1 MHPITLVRFESR
13 IFPCIFW
20 NLTDPQT
27 IPKKISSAR
36 VRSKLRQSTLE
47 RREAPRSTSKMIAV
61 VTVYIDSEES
71 IHHAYG
77 SRKSLY
83 DVCIYCTSYIRLI
96 YVENTWN
103 CVHII
108 QIDRKH
114 VCVCGC
120 DHEKSILLVLVS
132 FISFVNL
139 THIFTLH
146 QSIVNLYDYVFNHMY
161 AIDIP
166 YIINVTII
174 EYTFA
179 VYCISK
185 LIILQNTN
193 HLHTV
198 FRLYHT
204 ASCIICAACSMDW
217 SLSFITCTC
226 QDMSVMSC
234 RFQTWQEQLLQGGWD
249 GMRRCWR
256 FLPPPSGLAPQPLEL
271 QAPNCQH
278 RTIVEHEVPG
288 SVLMFVEG
296 CFPKWGSNHL
306 NSIGIHRR
314 TIWDG
319 PKIFESQ
326 RMLSQFEFPKMEG
339 VLFIFIHKHQVRQN
353 QSPTCQR
360 STAAWSYAPVARC
373 TKAFAGYRAP
383 AEHG

>member
-1 MHPITLVRFESR
+1 M
-13 IFPCIFW
+13 C
-20 NLTDPQT
+20 
-27 IPKKISSAR
+27 
-36 VRSKLRQSTLE
+36 
-47 RREAPRSTSKMIAV
+47 
-61 VTVYIDSEES
+61 
-71 IHHAYG
+71 
-77 SRKSLY
+77 
-83 DVCIYCTSYIRLI
+83 
-96 YVENTWN
+96 
-103 CVHII
+103 
-108 QIDRKH
+108 

-234 RFQTWQEQLLQGGWD
+234 RFQTWQVCFSEPGTTPPGRMRWD
-249 GMRRCWR
+249 EEVLA
-256 FLPPPSGLAPQPLEL
+256 LPSSPIRPCTTASWASGSKLP
-271 QAPNCQH
+271 APNHCGTWSARLCPDVCWGMLPEMRLKSSQLH
-278 RTIVEHEVPG
+278 R
-288 SVLMFVEG
+288 
-296 CFPKWGSNHL
+296 
-306 NSIGIHRR
+306 NS
-314 TIWDG
+314 
-319 PKIFESQ
+319 
-326 RMLSQFEFPKMEG
+326 
-339 VLFIFIHKHQVRQN
+339 
-353 QSPTCQR
+353 
-360 STAAWSYAPVARC
+360 
-373 TKAFAGYRAP
+373 
-383 AEHG
+383 